1 VVKFTQEQNLFIN
14 EFTKRLKD
22 GNAAIFSGAGLSVA
36 AGFIDWKQL
45 LKDIALELNL
55 DIDKELD
62 LISLAQY
69 HVNTKRSK
77 SQLNKKIL
85 EEFVEDVEPTE
96 NHRILS
102 RLPIKTFWTTNYD
115 TLIEDTLKGYNKIVD
130 VKHEVK
136 QLSNT
141 RHKRDAVVYKM
152 HGDVNHSSDAIITKD
167 QYEKY
172 YLSHGPFITTLSGD
186 LVTKTF
192 LFIGFSFSDPN
203 LDYILSRIRVNFGEE
218 NINHHYC
225 FLRKVKLGDKGCNN
239 EADFEY
245 QTRKQILMIEDLKR
259 FSVNAILVEQYQDIT
274 TILSELE
281 SRFKR
286 NSIFISGSAE
296 EYGDWGRSRA
306 MKLVHKLSAKLIAKN
321 YRVINGFG
329 WGIGSAI
336 INGALEQIYSN
347 PKKYSED
354 QLVIKPFPQ
363 FATGEKELPEL
374 WQDYRTKMISLTGII
389 IFCFGNKYDE
399 KGKDIINADGVETEF
414 KIALE
419 QGCLPIPLGSTG
431 YSTKEL
437 WKVVIDKFEDI
448 YGKDKEIKK
457 ELETLENE
465 QNADKVIQSVIR
477 IIEKINQK

>member
-1 VVKFTQEQNLFIN
+1 MKFTQEQNLFIN

-22 GNAAIFSGAGLSVA
+22 GNAAIFAGAGLSVA
-36 AGFIDWKQL
+36 AGFVNWKQL
-45 LKDIALELNL
+45 LKDIALELKL

-96 NHRILS
+96 NHKILA
-102 RLPIKTFWTTNYD
+102 RLPINTFWTTNYD
-115 TLIEDTLKGYNKIVD
+115 TLIEDTLKEYNKIVD

-152 HGDVNHSSDAIITKD
+152 HGDVDHSSNAIITKD

-172 YLSHGPFITTLSGD
+172 YITHSPFITALSGA

-192 LFIGFSFSDPN
+192 LFIGFSFTDPN

-218 NINHHYC
+218 NNNHHYC
-225 FLRKVKLGDKGCNN
+225 FLRKVKLGDKGCSNK
-239 EADFEY
+239 ADFEY
-245 QTRKQILMIEDLKR
+245 QARKQLLMIEDLKR
-259 FSVNAILVEQYQDIT
+259 FSVNAILVEEYQDIT
-274 TILSELE
+274 TILSEIE
-281 SRFKR
+281 ARFKR

-296 EYGDWGRSRA
+296 EYGDWGRLRA

-321 YRVINGFG
+321 YRVVNGFG

-336 INGALEQIYSN
+336 INGALEQVYSN

-354 QLVIKPFPQ
+354 QLVMKPFPQ
-363 FATGEKELPEL
+363 FASGEKELPEL
-374 WQDYRTKMISLTGII
+374 WQDYRTKMISLTGIA
-389 IFCFGNKYDE
+389 IFCFGNKFD
-399 KGKDIINADGVETEF
+399 KNGKDIINANGVKTEF
-414 KIALE
+414 EIALK

-431 YSTKEL
+431 YTSNKL
-437 WKVVIDKFEDI
+437 WKIVMDKFEDI
-448 YGKDKEIKK
+448 YGKDKVVKQ

-465 QNADKVIQSVIR
+465 QNAEKVIQSVVR